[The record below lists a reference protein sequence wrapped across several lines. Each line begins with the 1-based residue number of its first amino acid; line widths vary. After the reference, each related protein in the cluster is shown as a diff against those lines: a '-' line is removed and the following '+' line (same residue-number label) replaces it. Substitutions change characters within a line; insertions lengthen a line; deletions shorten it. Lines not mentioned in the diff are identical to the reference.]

1 MTSLKL
7 SQPPQNGIPV
17 WAVWRQGIGYMNE
30 GRTDQELLRQFVESG
45 SEAAFQSLVERHIN
59 LVFATALRRLRDTGT
74 AQEITQNVFVALARK
89 AAWLRGEVG
98 LAGWLHKTAV
108 LEARQWWRGELRRR
122 TREETA
128 AALGTT
134 MKRDDALLQSLAGAL
149 DEGLLELRE
158 SDRQALMLR
167 YLEGR
172 SHREVG
178 AQLGIGEDAA
188 RKRIDKA
195 LDQLTRFFQ
204 RRGYAVP
211 AATATAAALRGV
223 STHAAPAGAAAAV
236 TKAAVSAS
244 GVASS
249 GALGIYFG
257 KFMALT
263 KAQTALICLA
273 LASAPIAYEWGA
285 AASARS
291 NEHSLRTQLAQTQDA
306 ITLQQ
311 RAFDQAQR
319 RLRSTDFALGE
330 VRAMAARSSS
340 EAIPAADAQLYLWD
354 ESSDYVRVPKQML
367 TNLTL
372 SARAPDRSGRPRQE
386 PVSIRNGTLSGP
398 LAEALGVTRE
408 EEARVRES
416 LQSFYRDYQQVDQA
430 LTYVT
435 NQWLTASFGPAD
447 ESYTLVTSRFPEQ
460 GNILKQQLRNALEA
474 ILGQQRTGVL
484 WQQAEGEFREQL
496 NEFGTLERQEGVAL
510 VLKDNRILHF
520 KNGHSPEEKFPVYS
534 WASSMP
540 LDRTSVPDVFRP
552 IVDGWKNRWKLQNLQ
567 YE

>member
-1 MTSLKL
+1 
-7 SQPPQNGIPV
+7 
-17 WAVWRQGIGYMNE
+17 MNE
-30 GRTDQELLRQFVESG
+30 SRTDQEFLREFVEHG
-45 SEAAFQSLVERHIN
+45 SEAAFQHLVERHIN
-59 LVFATALRRLRDTGT
+59 MVFATALRRLRDAGA

-108 LEARQWWRGELRRR
+108 LEARQWWRGELRRK

-128 AALGTT
+128 VALGTT
-134 MKRDDALLQSLAGAL
+134 MKAEDRLAGEASPYPFLGAL

-223 STHAAPAGAAAAV
+223 SAHGAPTGASVAI

-244 GVASS
+244 GAS
-249 GALGIYFG
+249 LGTLAIYFG

-263 KAQTALICLA
+263 KTETALICLA
-273 LASAPIAYEWGA
+273 VAAAPLAYEWRA

-291 NEHSLRTQLAQTQDA
+291 EEKSVRTQLAQFEDQ
-306 ITLQQ
+306 IRQQQ
-311 RAFDQAQR
+311 RTLAQVQR

-330 VRAMAARSSS
+330 ARAMAVRANSTMPVS
-340 EAIPAADAQLYLWD
+340 PDAPLYLWD
-354 ESSDYVRVPKQML
+354 ENSDYVRVPKQML
-367 TNLTL
+367 TNLMLT
-372 SARAPDRSGRPRQE
+372 AKAPDRGRITPE
-386 PVSIRNGTLSGP
+386 PVSIRNGTLSKP
-398 LAEALGVTRE
+398 LAEALGMTSE
-408 EEARVRES
+408 DEARVRES
-416 LQSFYRDYQQVDQA
+416 LQAFYRDYQQVEQA
-430 LTYVT
+430 FTYVT
-435 NQWLTASFGPAD
+435 NEPMRESLDPT
-447 ESYTLVTSRFPEQ
+447 ESYMLVTARFPEQ
-460 GNILKQQLRNALEA
+460 GEIFKQQLRVALEST
-474 ILGQQRTGVL
+474 LGKERTDLL
-484 WQQAEGEFREQL
+484 WQQATGELREQL
-496 NEFGTLERQEGVAL
+496 NDFGALERRESVAL
-510 VLKDNRILHF
+510 LLKENRVAYT
-520 KNGHSPEEKFPVYS
+520 KSGQRPGEKYPVYS
-534 WASSMP
+534 WANTMP
-540 LDRTSVPDVFRP
+540 LDRTTVPDVFRP
-552 IVDGWKNRWKLQNLQ
+552 IVDEWKSRFKLENLR